1 MQAARAVLG
10 LALHLTMKSP
20 LPQFLNC
27 NTLLYS
33 VHNWVN
39 QAVALSFVHLPS
51 RVNYRSLVPDFA
63 KVLEGRLVELLLR
76 NPEILDGAV
85 SESLGDIA
93 ELPCRAKYLLL
104 QFFGHLASFERYV
117 RC

>member
-39 QAVALSFVHLPS
+39 QAVALSFVQIPPAGDKPWQFSNCQVMHMVMIW
-51 RVNYRSLVPDFA
+51 RVINVCLTVNIFQDDAVTIFLVRN
-63 KVLEGRLVELLLR
+63 GLR
-76 NPEILDGAV
+76 EYLNSIQLDNR
-85 SESLGDIA
+85 EMKI
-93 ELPCRAKYLLL
+93 
-104 QFFGHLASFERYV
+104 
-117 RC
+117 